1 MNKKKLIHQLKIGGL
16 LVIPLI
22 LVLLPAGFFDEGQ
35 SVCLSVLLLD
45 IECYGCGMTR
55 AVMHLMHFDFQAA
68 WSFNKLSFI
77 VFPLLVFLWG
87 QFLSKEYHAIR
98 RIRSLPESE

>member
-45 IECYGCGMTR
+45 MECYGCGMTR
-55 AVMHLMHFDFQAA
+55 AVMHLLHFDFQAA

-87 QFLSKEYHAIR
+87 QLLSKEYRAIR